1 MENEIYHP
9 LFVTDCEC
17 SINSIDYDAIDLRVV
32 LDRFDNK
39 GTIAILFKNVYAYR
53 VILEHFRITEEMNEL
68 TSHPL
73 YEVENSAYLSE
84 VMATGMEKLYDLPL
98 KVKHYVISTTEHIID
113 ILTSE
118 SYHIIEDCLQI

>member
-17 SINSIDYDAIDLRVV
+17 SINSIDYDATDLRVI

-53 VILEHFRITEEMNEL
+53 
-68 TSHPL
+68 
-73 YEVENSAYLSE
+73 
-84 VMATGMEKLYDLPL
+84 
-98 KVKHYVISTTEHIID
+98 
-113 ILTSE
+113 
-118 SYHIIEDCLQI
+118 

>member
-1 MENEIYHP
+1 MTQLTLESF
-9 LFVTDCEC
+9 LTDLIIRELLQFC
-17 SINSIDYDAIDLRVV
+17 L
-32 LDRFDNK
+32 
-39 GTIAILFKNVYAYR
+39 YAYR
-53 VILEHFRITEEMNEL
+53 VILEHFRITEEMNGL

-118 SYHIIEDCLQI
+118 SYHIIEDCVQI